1 MGGLIVP
8 SKISIRTVTGTNSRP
23 QLYLTKE
30 LRELNLKAGDHVAVM
45 IEDNKIV
52 IQKAKIK
59 VED

>member
-1 MGGLIVP
+1 MP